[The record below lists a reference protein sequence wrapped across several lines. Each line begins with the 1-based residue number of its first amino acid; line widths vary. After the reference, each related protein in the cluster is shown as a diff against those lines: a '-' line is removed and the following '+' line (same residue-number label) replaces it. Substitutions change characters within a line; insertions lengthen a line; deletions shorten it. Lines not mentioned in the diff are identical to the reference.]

1 MKQKILYILV
11 LITALLGGN
20 SEAWAADNW
29 GDLPISG
36 KSCNFGSNG
45 GGLNWSDK
53 STEIYF
59 SGIPKD
65 LTFNFDAN
73 DASSGVYWS
82 ISVSSNGTSWTN
94 NKWASENNSGSA
106 TIELDPSVRYIRF
119 LYSGNLW
126 GNFSNISITER
137 RYLTANKSSIDFG
150 SVNNNATVQP
160 IKFTISHCNAGSG
173 VTIAYKSDNT
183 DSDSKFSVNKTTL
196 TSTGA
201 DKMGTDEISV
211 SYDNSE
217 VGNHS
222 GKIIISDPNGT
233 NESIEIPV
241 KGSTTKEPQYPIFEW
256 FLSDVAT
263 NSSYSNCFTTN
274 NEDTDISFSS
284 SDPSIANVVD
294 GALVTYD
301 KEGSATITVTQA
313 GNDDWHAKT
322 ESYTITVKRPQN
334 HLPLEITESNWSV
347 LARNL
352 NGGSFAWD
360 GGIQHHSLAYGNREF
375 EIAFTGIPDK
385 LSFNYRVTD
394 SNIDS
399 EVKWTVYEG
408 ADGSNFT
415 EAWTTGT
422 EKGSIEIQLKPTT
435 RYVRI
440 KCYCIYYE
448 NVSNIKITELRYMNT
463 ETTDIN
469 FGEHYQG
476 ATVEPQTFVLNHCNV
491 GAGAAVVSSN
501 SNFIVNP
508 INTTQTGGDIMG
520 TETIAVTYLNNT
532 EGEHA
537 GTITITDPSGKNST
551 PVVINVSGKTKA
563 DRLILNPKESPN
575 YEARTYQQVILNRTL
590 PQGHFTATFP
600 FEYDINAVE
609 GAYIAQ
615 LAFVTYNSQDGYT
628 LYLQKKEDGVMLANQ
643 PYVVYLPSDITNP
656 QWTDVTVKVPV
667 AGDITLDNW
676 TMQGNYTP
684 GVNMEGNY
692 GIAGGKFRL
701 GTEGSTINAYTAYF
715 TFLGTQNVRA
725 RVAVMDEGGNTTYIG
740 ELKDGVLQ
748 TEEGIYGLDGVQQNQ
763 LRKGINIVRQKDGSV
778 RKILK

>member
-1 MKQKILYILV
+1 MKQKILYIFV

-20 SEAWAADNW
+20 GEAWAW
-29 GDLPISG
+29 GDDISYLIEDDATLVIMDDLSSSKTKDFTWNSG
-36 KSCNFGSNG
+36 YAQTLSFEVIGYDSWIFPFTGGCEVNVYNKDNKSILETSY
-45 GGLNWSDK
+45 D
-53 STEIYF
+53 
-59 SGIPKD
+59 
-65 LTFNFDAN
+65 
-73 DASSGVYWS
+73 
-82 ISVSSNGTSWTN
+82 ISTSWTTKKLENIPDDAVKISIKGTGTLKKEIRNVKVTRATTLSMSSTNTLPLNMGEVKIGKTVSTTVNVDFN
-94 NKWASENNSGSA
+94 NTTYNQELTGTCTNTAF
-106 TIELDPSVRYIRF
+106 TIESRSMGEYGTNVPV
-119 LYSGNLW
+119 
-126 GNFSNISITER
+126 T
-137 RYLTANKSSIDFG
+137 
-150 SVNNNATVQP
+150 
-160 IKFTISHCNAGSG
+160 IKFSPATA
-173 VTIAYKSDNT
+173 VTHKGTVTLSMNG
-183 DSDSKFSVNKTTL
+183 KTT
-196 TSTGA
+196 SFEVTGTA
-201 DKMGTDEISV
+201 QDKGRPAFTW
-211 SYDNSE
+211 N
-217 VGNHS
+217 
-222 GKIIISDPNGT
+222 
-233 NESIEIPV
+233 
-241 KGSTTKEPQYPIFEW
+241 
-256 FLSDVAT
+256 LSNVAT
-263 NSSYSNCFTTN
+263 NREYTGFFSTT

-301 KEGSATITVTQA
+301 KEGSTTITVTQA

-322 ESYTITVKRPQN
+322 EPYTITVKRPQN

-628 LYLQKKEDGVMLANQ
+628 LYLQKKEDGIMLANQ

-676 TMQGNYTP
+676 TMQGNYIHGFP
-684 GVNMEGNY
+684 MAGNY
-692 GIAGGKFRL
+692 GIAGGKFCL

-715 TFLGTQNVRA
+715 TFLGTKNVRA

-740 ELKDGVLQ
+740 EVSDLNGNAAEEVFGIDGMRLP
-748 TEEGIYGLDGVQQNQ
+748 EM
-763 LRKGINIVRQKDGSV
+763 RKGINIVRQKDGSV
-778 RKILK
+778 RKIVK

>member
-1 MKQKILYILV
+1 MKQKILYIFV

-20 SEAWAADNW
+20 NEAWAQTTSYVLNESAE
-29 GDLPISG
+29 
-36 KSCNFGSNG
+36 K
-45 GGLNWSDK
+45 NWS
-53 STEIYF
+53 TI
-59 SGIPKD
+59 G
-65 LTFNFDAN
+65 
-73 DASSGVYWS
+73 
-82 ISVSSNGTSWTN
+82 
-94 NKWASENNSGSA
+94 NSGSY
-106 TIELDPSVRYIRF
+106 TISGPAKTLTFEAKRTTILFVSNTDHFYAEYSTDGGSNWARALTINVPKTDTWYSFSCEIPINSNQVRF
-119 LYSGNLW
+119 
-126 GNFSNISITER
+126 ITE
-137 RYLTANKSSIDFG
+137 TG
-150 SVNNNATVQP
+150 ATGKKQIRNV
-160 IKFTISHCNAGSG
+160 K
-173 VTIAYKSDNT
+173 VTRA
-183 DSDSKFSVNKTTL
+183 TTL
-196 TSTGA
+196 TMSSTNTLPLN
-201 DKMGTDEISV
+201 MGEVKIGKTV
-211 SYDNSE
+211 STTVNVDFNNTTYNQELTGTCTNTAFTIESRSMGE
-217 VGNHS
+217 Y
-222 GKIIISDPNGT
+222 GT
-233 NESIEIPV
+233 NVPV
-241 KGSTTKEPQYPIFEW
+241 TIKFSPTTAGTHTGTVTLSMNGKTTSFEVTGTAQDKGTPAFTW
-256 FLSDVAT
+256 NLSNVAT
-263 NSSYSNCFTTN
+263 NSEYTGFFSTT
-274 NEDTDISFSS
+274 NEDTNISFSS
-284 SDPSIANVVD
+284 NNTSIANVID
-294 GALVTYD
+294 GTLVTYNT
-301 KEGSATITVTQA
+301 EGSATITVTQA

-463 ETTDIN
+463 ETTEIN

-520 TETIAVTYLNNT
+520 TEAIAVTYLNNT
-532 EGEHA
+532 EGEHT

-563 DRLILNPKESPN
+563 DRLFLNPTEAPN

-628 LYLQKKEDGVMLANQ
+628 LYLQKKEDGIMLANQ

-701 GTEGSTINAYTAYF
+701 GAQGSTINAYTAYF
-715 TFLGTQNVRA
+715 TFLGRENVRA
-725 RVAVMDEGGNTTYIG
+725 RVAVMDEGGSTTYIG